1 MPREHITNNTVDPTV
16 NLRPISY
23 SVLSLL
29 LLRIYVV
36 SFVYR
41 NNYCIIAPLHV
52 YYIRRF
58 LEVGKL
64 HPKENPSKPHHRKGN
79 KNQANTRR
87 KKQRRGVVGRPAPSA
102 SESYKANA
110 YVTVVPVRNRFPNNY
125 RLFIIG
131 PEPVRPL
138 QR

>member
-29 LLRIYVV
+29 LIRIYVV

-64 HPKENPSKPHHRKGN
+64 HPKENPSKPHHGKGN
-79 KNQANTRR
+79 KT
-87 KKQRRGVVGRPAPSA
+87 KQTHEERSRGGV
-102 SESYKANA
+102 
-110 YVTVVPVRNRFPNNY
+110 
-125 RLFIIG
+125 
-131 PEPVRPL
+131 
-138 QR
+138 